1 MSMSPYY
8 RDLRQ
13 KLGNQLIFVPAV
25 AAIIRNE
32 NDDIL
37 FGRKHNEEQW
47 GLIAGAIEIGETPAE
62 AVCREVAEETGL
74 QVIPESIIGVFGGE
88 EQRFTYPNGHQVEYL
103 TIVFSCTVK
112 GGALQTQTGEMGE
125 LRYFSENEL
134 PPIANKYP
142 PGIFKK
148 ATMLAQKALFAKADA
163 QIGAESF
170 PPS

>member
-13 KLGNQLIFVPAV
+13 KLGNQLILVPAV
-25 AAIIRNE
+25 VAIIRNE
-32 NDDIL
+32 IDEIL

-47 GLIAGAIEIGETPAE
+47 GLIAGAIELGETPAE

-103 TIVFSCTVK
+103 TIVFSCTVN
-112 GGALQTQTGEMGE
+112 GGTLLTQSEEMGE
-125 LRYFSENEL
+125 LRYFSEREL

-142 PGIFKK
+142 ADIFKK
-148 ATMLAQKALFAKADA
+148 ATTLAQKALFEKAES
-163 QIGAESF
+163 QIGK
-170 PPS
+170 

>member
-25 AAIIRNE
+25 VAVIRNE
-32 NDDIL
+32 NDEIL

-47 GLIAGAIEIGETPAE
+47 GIIAGAIEIGETPAE
-62 AVCREVAEETGL
+62 ALCREVGEETGL
-74 QVIPESIIGVFGGE
+74 QVIPETIIGVFGGE

-112 GGALQTQTGEMGE
+112 GGALLTQSEEMGE
-125 LRYFSENEL
+125 LRYFSEREL

-142 PGIFKK
+142 PDIFKK
-148 ATMLAQKALFAKADA
+148 ATMLAQKALFEKVDS
-163 QIGAESF
+163 QNGS
-170 PPS
+170 